1 MCVVGVASVGVCYV
15 CCLCNLQLST
25 HTHTPAHSAGYK
37 LNAMND
43 GEQFSNELLPHFFH
57 FFRFVYT
64 IEKCLR
70 AAGSEGNG
78 AHIAWRNEV

>member
-1 MCVVGVASVGVCYV
+1 MYVTYVAYAIYSYP
-15 CCLCNLQLST
+15 
-25 HTHTPAHSAGYK
+25 HTHQHTLAHSAGYK

-64 IEKCLR
+64 IENCSR
-70 AAGSEGNG
+70 AAGSEEKG